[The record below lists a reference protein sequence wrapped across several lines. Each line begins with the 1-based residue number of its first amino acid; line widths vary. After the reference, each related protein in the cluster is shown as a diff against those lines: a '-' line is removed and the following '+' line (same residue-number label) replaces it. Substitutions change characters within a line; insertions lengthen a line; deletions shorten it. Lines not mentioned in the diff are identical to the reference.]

1 MAFENII
8 GNEKIKQLLTKSIA
22 ENNLVHSYL
31 FVGKSGIG
39 KKIFAKEFAKMIL
52 CLGENKLLCNN
63 CKSCIQFL
71 GQNHPDFMEIQPE
84 DGKSIKIEQ
93 IRYLRR
99 KNSRKA
105 NYLFKKSLYYK

>member
-8 GNEKIKQLLTKSIA
+8 GNEKIKQLLTASIT

-39 KKIFAKEFAKMIL
+39 KSLFAKEFAKMIL
-52 CLGENKLLCNN
+52 CMEENKTSCQS

-71 GQNHPDFMEIQPE
+71 SQNHPDFMEIQPE

-99 KNSRKA
+99 KNSRKT
-105 NYLFKKSLYYK
+105 NYIFKKSIYHK